1 MLSASV
7 DSKTSIVYAIIHGC
21 TKKDITIFPEWLGIL
36 MPNVF
41 HPLLLPVLV
50 VTRIRKKHSEMIEE
64 HSEKLVF
71 LSGATRL
78 YDNLPKMRLDHVDNY
93 NITTREVLQLHQD
106 TGDLSVASAQT
117 RSHIM
122 RLKSTFT
129 REKLEN
135 GSEEEATEA
144 LRLERH
150 LEETLEEY
158 DHIQRLCDQVKEDC
172 NMLMGAVS
180 SMPPFQLLLF
190 YHHCHQN
197 YGS

>member
-7 DSKTSIVYAIIHGC
+7 DSKTQIVYAFIHGC
-21 TKKDITIFPEWLGIL
+21 TKKDVTIFSEWLDIL

-64 HSEKLVF
+64 YSEKLVF

-78 YDNLPKMRLDHVDNY
+78 YDNLPKMRLDRIDNY
-93 NITTREVLQLHQD
+93 NVTTREVLQLHQD
-106 TGDLSVASAQT
+106 TGDLAVASSQT
-117 RSHIM
+117 RSHIK
-122 RLKSTFT
+122 RLKSTFK
-129 REKLEN
+129 RETPEI
-135 GSEEEATEA
+135 GSKEEATEA
-144 LRLERH
+144 LRLEQH

-180 SMPPFQLLLF
+180 SAPPFRPLPLCRRWQ
-190 YHHCHQN
+190 QN
-197 YGS
+197 Y